1 VSTAPPV
8 CQPALPSAA
17 VSYAVGVDVGGTFT
31 DVVLT
36 RSGAPPGPHGP
47 RDAGGAATWRAKAPT
62 TPDDLGRGVLDAL
75 ALAARRA
82 GLDGGIDEL
91 APLVARFGLG
101 TTAVTNV
108 LAARAG
114 RRVGLLT
121 TKGFESAVPIA
132 RGRRVTDEDGW
143 LAQPPSLV
151 DPRCI
156 VGIDERV
163 DRAGTVLRPVDPDE
177 VAAAVDRLV
186 ADEGIDALAVSF
198 LWSFENP
205 VNEEQAVAVVRD
217 RHPSLAVTSGA
228 ALHPVIREYERTTF
242 ALLNAYTTGAIAG
255 IEALAA
261 HLAGRGMAAP
271 VLLVHSAGG
280 AMSVAEAA
288 RLPVTL
294 VMSGPAAGVNA
305 AVEVA
310 AAAGAP
316 DVVTCDMGGTSFD
329 VSVVQGGQPL
339 RRHRGEVMGM
349 WTALPLVDVES
360 IGAGGGSIGWCDAR
374 GMLRVGPRS
383 AGAVPGPACYGRGG
397 TEPTVTDALLVLGY
411 LAPDTFLGGT
421 MALDADRARDACAR
435 LGEGLGLDAE
445 DTAWGIREIALAGM
459 ARAVRSRL
467 AARGLDP
474 RAHAI
479 VSYGGCGALFTPDI
493 ARAIGARRVLV
504 PELAAVLSAFGA
516 ATADVR
522 RERVASVTGLM
533 PVDAGTIA
541 KALADVEAAVRE
553 DLEADGVAPE
563 DRTVAFEADLRF
575 RRQTFEIAVA
585 YRGAEHLVEDFRD
598 EYARRYGRGALVL
611 GTPVELVAVRAI
623 GTGATPKA
631 RLVSAAGAA
640 PAAGTAG
647 SAGSAGAGRRSVRI
661 ARGPGGRVEL
671 DAYDARALAPGR
683 RVTGPAVIDGT
694 DTTLWVPPGAT
705 LEVDPYST
713 SEVTV

>member
-1 VSTAPPV
+1 MAF
-8 CQPALPSAA
+8 
-17 VSYAVGVDVGGTFT
+17 AVGVDVGGTFT

-36 RSGAPPGPHGP
+36 DGSG
-47 RDAGGAATWRAKAPT
+47 TWRAKAPT

-82 GLDGGIDEL
+82 GARDGIDDV
-91 APLVARFGLG
+91 APQVSRFGLG

-114 RRVGLLT
+114 KRVGLLT

-132 RGRRVTDEDGW
+132 RGRRITDEDGW
-143 LAQPPSLV
+143 LSQPPSLV
-151 DPRCI
+151 APRCI

-163 DRAGTVLRPVDPDE
+163 DRTGAVLRPVDADE

-186 ADEGIDALAVSF
+186 EEEGIQALAVSF

-205 VNEEQAVAVVRD
+205 ANEERAVGVVRE
-217 RHPSLAVTSGA
+217 RHPRLAVTSGA

-255 IEALAA
+255 IEVLASQLRA
-261 HLAGRGMAAP
+261 RGMTAP

-280 AMSVAEAA
+280 AMSVGEAA
-288 RLPVTL
+288 RLPVSL

-305 AVEVA
+305 AVAVA
-310 AAAGAP
+310 EAAGVD

-329 VSVVQGGQPL
+329 VSVIAGRQPL

-374 GMLRVGPRS
+374 GMLRVGPQS
-383 AGAVPGPACYGRGG
+383 AAAVPGPACYGRGG

-411 LAPDTFLGGT
+411 LAADRFLGGA
-421 MALDADRARDACAR
+421 MALDVAAAHDACAR
-435 LGEGLGLDAE
+435 LGARVGLDAE
-445 DTAWGIREIALAGM
+445 DAAWGVREIALAGM
-459 ARAVRSRL
+459 SRAVRSRL

-474 RAHAI
+474 RAHTV

-493 ARAIGARRVLV
+493 ARAIGAPRVLV

-522 RERVASVTGLM
+522 RERVVSVGGLM
-533 PVDAGTIA
+533 PVPTEAIG
-541 KALADVEAAVRE
+541 KALEEAEAAVLE
-553 DLEADGVAPE
+553 DLAADGVARQ
-563 DRTVAFEADLRF
+563 DRSVAFEADLRF
-575 RRQTFEIAVA
+575 RRQTFEIAVPL
-585 YRGAEHLVEDFRD
+585 RGTERLVDDFRD

-631 RLVSAAGAA
+631 RLERNDAIAAGSKARLGPEAA
-640 PAAGTAG
+640 ARTGT
-647 SAGSAGAGRRSVRI
+647 SGRRSVRV
-661 ARGPGGRVEL
+661 ARGPGGRTDV
-671 DAYDARALAPGR
+671 DAYASAALAPGR
-683 RVTGPAVIDGT
+683 RITGPAVIDGT

-705 LEVDPYST
+705 LRVDPYST
-713 SEVTV
+713 CEVTL